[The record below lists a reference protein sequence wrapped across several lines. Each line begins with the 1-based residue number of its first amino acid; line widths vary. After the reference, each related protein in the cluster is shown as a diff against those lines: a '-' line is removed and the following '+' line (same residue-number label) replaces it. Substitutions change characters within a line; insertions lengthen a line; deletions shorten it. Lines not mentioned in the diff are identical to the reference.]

1 MAIDMYH
8 VDNFN
13 NGYMEGLQFELG
25 CFYLFHTDG
34 VNSNYNQ
41 IGNCDSLTSNLLEIN
56 KDGYLKIYP
65 NPSSGILNI
74 EFPKNKKVDYNYSI
88 IDISGKLISK
98 GEINSNF
105 TKIDIGNL
113 KDGKYILNLK
123 NSKNIISGYFILR

>member
-113 KDGKYILNLK
+113 KDGKYILNLQ